1 MKRKKLILSAILLF
15 TFGLTG
21 LRAQNQLN
29 VTGTSGTVSSFD
41 LGGIAKLSFTGGNM
55 VVYKTDGNSSPFAI
69 TDIRKLTFG
78 PSTVGVKDLVSKAKS
93 NVSLYPNPVTDEL
106 KITYES
112 NTTRSW
118 KVEILDMQGR
128 VLHKEVILSP
138 GGINHA
144 TIPVSQL
151 GKGLYLCRMQYGDK
165 SETVKFIKN

>member
-1 MKRKKLILSAILLF
+1 MKRKKLIMSAILLF
-15 TFGLTG
+15 TLGLTG

-41 LGGIAKLSFTGGNM
+41 LSSIAKLSFTGGNM
-55 VVYKTDGNSSPFAI
+55 VVNKTDGNSSPFAI

-78 PSTVGVKDLVSKAKS
+78 TSTVGVKDLVSKAKS

-138 GGINHA
+138 SGINQA

-151 GKGLYLCRMQYGDK
+151 GKGLYLCRMQHGDK